1 MATPETPAFS
11 RSNPFAW
18 PRVNY
23 RLSLASILALSFGS
37 LITVAILLV
46 LGFAIVSAAR
56 NTVDLLRDKAD
67 LGIGIITSEIEDHL
81 KSARDQVSFVTRA
94 LETGSLDVSDFDQ
107 MGKLLFGAMAAD
119 PAIGALAFLYPDGG
133 AVIADRMADP
143 ARSYRVDY
151 AADAAV
157 KQALDHGRVSDEPIW
172 GPPSYRPDF
181 DRTILSWQS
190 PVRKDGEFR
199 GVLVAAISVRT
210 LSEYLKRAVEH
221 LGRNVFVLY
230 GEKRVL
236 AHRLMAAGYPG
247 LSLRNPLPRLDGFG
261 DRTLGQ
267 MWDRESMRPSII
279 ELRPPLQSHVTD
291 IDGVEHVFI
300 YRRLETYTGTPWY
313 VGMHFPRDVV
323 AGEVN
328 RLQNSI
334 IAGLIAL
341 VLSVAL
347 ALLMGWRL
355 ARPVARLSSAA
366 RLVGEM
372 QLEDIGEL
380 PRSRVRELDEQSS
393 AFNAMTGALKWFQ
406 AYVPRSL
413 VRQLV
418 REGDLAAL
426 ASGRRNVTV
435 MFTDIA
441 GYSTVSEGKGAAE
454 IAALLNHHF
463 AIVTREIEAEGGTV
477 DKFIG
482 DSVMAFWGA
491 PEKQKNR
498 AIRACRAALA
508 IRAGIAADNE
518 ARADRAEL
526 PICMRIGIHSGEA
539 TVGNIGTQ
547 DRINYTVIGDDVN
560 VAQRLEQIGKQVTPD
575 AEAAISISAATV
587 ADLDSSFD
595 IEPVGEM
602 EVKGRTAPVRVY
614 RLVGTVQELATQA

>member
-1 MATPETPAFS
+1 M
-11 RSNPFAW
+11 
-18 PRVNY
+18 
-23 RLSLASILALSFGS
+23 
-37 LITVAILLV
+37 
-46 LGFAIVSAAR
+46 
-56 NTVDLLRDKAD
+56 
-67 LGIGIITSEIEDHL
+67 
-81 KSARDQVSFVTRA
+81 
-94 LETGSLDVSDFDQ
+94 DVSDFDQ

-190 PVRKDGEFR
+190 PVRKDDEFR

-230 GEKRVL
+230 GEERVL

-247 LSLRNPLPRLDGFG
+247 LSLRDPLPRLDGFG
-261 DRTLGQ
+261 DRILGR

-300 YRRLETYTGTPWY
+300 YRQLETYTGTPWY

-323 AGEVN
+323 AAEVN
-328 RLQNSI
+328 RLRNSI

-575 AEAAISISAATV
+575 AEVAISISAATV